1 MGDQGNEDDILKEI
15 AFFFFYSLPT
25 HFTPD
30 HRRSAMVRHAEPN
43 DNNTAQA
50 KVSLVNKM
58 MRIGNTEI
66 GKYKEFTRTHTS
78 LNEVKFFLLN

>member
-1 MGDQGNEDDILKEI
+1 
-15 AFFFFYSLPT
+15 
-25 HFTPD
+25 
-30 HRRSAMVRHAEPN
+30 MVRHAEPN

-50 KVSLVNKM
+50 KVSLVNKI
-58 MRIGNTEI
+58 MRTGNTEI